1 MAALT
6 STLLHDQWLTD
17 LRADRAARTVQRYGG
32 AVRHFLAWYAR
43 QEARPLA
50 LADLT
55 PITLVGYRAA
65 LQQTAAART
74 VNTHVCALR
83 SWCAWL
89 AAHGVVERNPAAR
102 FRLVGRQEPAAP
114 SGLIPNEVNAL
125 VRAAGR
131 SRHPARDT
139 ALVQLFLQTGLRLS
153 ECAALAWID
162 LTVGEKAGAV
172 VVRAGKGNKARAVP
186 LNASVRG
193 ALAAYGGPLLDV
205 DRTLKA
211 VAAAWPRRHAD
222 QPVPLWR
229 SQKGG
234 RLSAS
239 AIWRVIA
246 GLVRDAAGRGLVP
259 PTTSPHTLR
268 HTFARRYLATH
279 PGDLVGLAAL
289 LGHSTL
295 ETTRLYVHPT
305 ADQLAAR
312 LEQLDLNAYGE

>member
-1 MAALT
+1 M
-6 STLLHDQWLTD
+6 
-17 LRADRAARTVQRYGG
+17 
-32 AVRHFLAWYAR
+32 RHFLAWYAR

-65 LQQTAAART
+65 LQHTAAART
-74 VNTHVCALR
+74 INIHVSALR

-89 AAHGVVERNPAAR
+89 AEDGQLERNPAAR

-114 SGLIPNEVNAL
+114 QGLTPNEVNAL
-125 VRAAGR
+125 VRAADR

-139 ALVQLFLQTGLRLS
+139 ALVQVLLQAGLRLG
-153 ECAALAWID
+153 ECAALAWTD
-162 LTVGEKAGAV
+162 LTIGEKAGVV
-172 VVRAGKGNKARAVP
+172 VVRAGKGNKARHVP
-186 LNASVRG
+186 LNASVRV
-193 ALAAYGGPLLDV
+193 ALAVYGGPLLDV
-205 DRTLKA
+205 APTLKA
-211 VAAAWPRRHAD
+211 VAAAWPRHHAD

-234 RLSAS
+234 QLSAS
-239 AIWRVIA
+239 AIWRVVD

-279 PGDLVGLAAL
+279 PDDLVGLAAL

-305 ADQLAAR
+305 AGQLATR
-312 LEQLDLNAYGE
+312 LEQLDLNAYAE